1 MPASRK
7 TIKTLH
13 PPEGFRYK
21 GDLITP
27 SQETELVERIQGLP
41 LTEYEFHGYLGKRRT
56 ISFGLQYA
64 RSSDDDAEPI
74 PEFLLPLREMAA
86 DFAELTPSD
95 LQYVLVTEYTPGS
108 PIGWHRDRPM
118 FEDVVGVSL
127 LSLCVFRFRRSVK
140 EGWQRHS
147 VILNPR
153 SVYLLR
159 GPSRSEWQHSI
170 PEVKSLRYSI
180 TFRSLRAGTTD
191 MVVSDVSRSD
201 LLVAD
206 GDRY

>member
-1 MPASRK
+1 MPAARK
-7 TIKTLH
+7 TIRTPY
-13 PPEGFRYK
+13 PPEGFRYQ

-27 SQETELVERIQGLP
+27 LEEAELVAEIEKLS
-41 LTEYEFHGYLGKRRT
+41 LKEYQFQGYLGKRRT
-56 ISFGLQYA
+56 TSFGLQYEGTTG
-64 RSSDDDAEPI
+64 DVQPI
-74 PEFLLPLREMAA
+74 PEFLAPLREKAA
-86 DFAELTPSD
+86 FFAGLDPGD

-191 MVVSDVSRSD
+191 MIVSDVSRSD
-201 LLVAD
+201 L
-206 GDRY
+206 

>member
-1 MPASRK
+1 MSAGRK
-7 TIKTLH
+7 TIRTPH
-13 PPEGFRYK
+13 PPEGFRYQ

-27 SQETELVERIQGLP
+27 LEETELVAQIQKLA
-41 LTEYEFHGYLGKRRT
+41 LKEYEFQGYLGKRRT
-56 ISFGLQYA
+56 ISFGQQYEGTTVSVA
-64 RSSDDDAEPI
+64 PI
-74 PEFLLPLREMAA
+74 PEFLALLHEKAA
-86 DFAELTPSD
+86 FFAGLDPGD

-140 EGWQRHS
+140 EGWERHS

-159 GPSRSEWQHSI
+159 GPARNEWQHSI
-170 PEVKSLRYSI
+170 PEVKDLRYSI
-180 TFRSLRAGTTD
+180 TFRSLRAPGAVRD
-191 MVVSDVSRSD
+191 MD
-201 LLVAD
+201 
-206 GDRY
+206 